1 MPFDR
6 VVGEIA
12 SRIPGG
18 RGGGMFMPIVMG
30 GGGGGG
36 GGEGSGDGAAGKSLT
51 PLHSVHAVFLINP
64 LYPSR
69 RSPHVSIL

>member
-18 RGGGMFMPIVMG
+18 RGGGMFMPIGM
-30 GGGGGG
+30 GG
-36 GGEGSGDGAAGKSLT
+36 GGEGGEGGDGSEPVL
-51 PLHSVHAVFLINP
+51 LLS
-64 LYPSR
+64 YR
-69 RSPHVSIL
+69 PHNL